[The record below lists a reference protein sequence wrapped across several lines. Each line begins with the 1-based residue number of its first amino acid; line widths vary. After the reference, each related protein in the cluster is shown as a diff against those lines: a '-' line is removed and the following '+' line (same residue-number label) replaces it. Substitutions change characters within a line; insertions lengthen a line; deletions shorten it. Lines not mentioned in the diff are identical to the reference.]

1 MSAEF
6 MSIAT
11 TLKEFEAHFVDISTA
26 AEEIRDWLAQI
37 AITSVGPGAT
47 CSYFEPESAEWQD
60 AIFHK
65 WCEIHAC
72 PEPEA
77 LIHDRATGVCLLVR
91 MQNLRFKKDS
101 T

>member
-26 AEEIRDWLAQI
+26 AEGIRDWLAHF
-37 AITSVGPGAT
+37 AAPVVGPGAA
-47 CSYFEPESAEWQD
+47 CSYFDLESAEWQD

-77 LIHDRATGVCLLVR
+77 LVHDRKTGKCLLVR
-91 MQNLRFKKDS
+91 MQDLRF
-101 T
+101 

>member
-6 MSIAT
+6 MSIAN
-11 TLKEFEAHFVDISTA
+11 TLASIQQL
-26 AEEIRDWLAQI
+26 LAQV
-37 AITSVGPGAT
+37 AKPGVGAGAA

-72 PEPEA
+72 PEPAA
-77 LIHDRATGVCLLVR
+77 LIHDRLTGVCLLVR